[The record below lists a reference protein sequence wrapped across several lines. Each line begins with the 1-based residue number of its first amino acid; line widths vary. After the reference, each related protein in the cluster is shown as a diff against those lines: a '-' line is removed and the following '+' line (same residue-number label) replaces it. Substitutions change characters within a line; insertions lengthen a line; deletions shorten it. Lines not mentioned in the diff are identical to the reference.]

1 MRVSRRSAAA
11 VLGLA
16 LAALL
21 AFAYAEPLA
30 VFEAWEA
37 FRLRLSGVRS
47 AYVQVGPHRLHYLE
61 AGLEGPPLLLVH
73 GLGSSARQDWGRL
86 VAPLGRRFHVF
97 APDLPGFGES
107 ERPPDA
113 DYSIPMQVEA
123 VRGFMDAVGLGR
135 ARVAGLSMGG
145 WIVCRLAG
153 SHPERVERLVVVDA
167 AGMRPDG
174 PPIPAEVLLPQDVDG
189 VRRLAAAVRHKAPV
203 PPSFVARDILE
214 RRRREEWVV
223 RRTLVSMAAGR
234 DWLNGTLG
242 RADMPVLVIW
252 GKQDALIPVG
262 YAAPLAAE
270 FPRAE
275 LRVLD
280 GCGHVPIADCP
291 EAFDRDFVAFLAAGE
306 SWQAVAGAGDRQ
318 K

>member
-1 MRVSRRSAAA
+1 MRVSRRSVAA

-16 LAALL
+16 LAAFLG
-21 AFAYAEPLA
+21 FAYAEPVA
-30 VFEAWEA
+30 VFEAWGA
-37 FRLRLSGVRS
+37 LRLRLSGVRS
-47 AYVQVGPHRLHYLE
+47 RHVQAGPYRLHYLE
-61 AGLEGPPLLLVH
+61 AGAGPPLLLVH
-73 GLGSSARQDWGRL
+73 GLGSSATQDWGQL
-86 VAPLGRRFHVF
+86 IAPLGRRFHVF

-107 ERPPDA
+107 ERPAGA

-123 VRGFMDAVGLGR
+123 VRGFMDGVGLGK

-145 WIVCRLAG
+145 WIACRLAG

-167 AGMRPDG
+167 PGMRPDG
-174 PPIPAEVLLPQDVDG
+174 PPIPAEVLLPRDVDG

-214 RRRREEWVV
+214 RRLREEWVV
-223 RRTLVSMAAGR
+223 RRALESMAAGR

-242 RADMPVLVIW
+242 RADMPVLVVW
-252 GKQDALIPVG
+252 GKQDRLIPVD

-275 LRVLD
+275 LKVLD

-291 EAFDRDFVAFLAAGE
+291 EAFDRELVTFLTAALE
-306 SWQAVAGAGDRQ
+306 SSVTGSGTVRN
-318 K
+318 